1 MSFNVGDKVRFLSD
15 VGEAEVME
23 HRGDEVRV
31 MRDDGF
37 DAWYPQN
44 ELVLIDRNDL
54 LAKSVFSGEIHPKDQ
69 EVIRVNKSQVFT
81 PDTNV
86 MEVDLH
92 IHNLVENER
101 LVSKDKMLDIQMYHA
116 RRAIDEARARKVRR
130 LILIHGIG
138 QGILR
143 TSIMKLL
150 DGYDRL
156 QYYDASYQK
165 YGKGATEVEFW

>member
-1 MSFNVGDKVRFLSD
+1 MSFCIGDKVRFLND
-15 VGEAEVME
+15 IGEAEVME
-23 HRGDEVRV
+23 SRGEEVHV

-37 DAWYPQN
+37 DAWYPQQ
-44 ELVLIDRNDL
+44 ELVRIDRDDL
-54 LAKSVFSGEIHPKDQ
+54 LAKSVYTQEIRPKDQ
-69 EVIRVNKSQVFT
+69 EVIQVSKSQTFT
-81 PDTNV
+81 PSSNV

-92 IHNLVENER
+92 IHNLVDNER

-116 RRAIDEARARKVRR
+116 RRAIDEARLRKVRR
-130 LILIHGIG
+130 LVLIHGVG
-138 QGILR
+138 QGVLR

-150 DGYDRL
+150 DGYDRV